1 MGCPIVA
8 SEINWE
14 QIDQNVDGLICALDA
29 KSVMEAILTLIEDPD
44 MRKRFGQ
51 AALQKTASF
60 TEDIRL
66 FDRLLEDE
74 SEMYGNRRLDEQKN
88 V

>member
-1 MGCPIVA
+1 MI
-8 SEINWE
+8 W
-14 QIDQNVDGLICALDA
+14 
-29 KSVMEAILTLIEDPD
+29 LIEDPD

-74 SEMYGNRRLDEQKN
+74 SEMYGKRRLDEQKN

>member
-1 MGCPIVA
+1 MLC
-8 SEINWE
+8 S
-14 QIDQNVDGLICALDA
+14 LDA
-29 KSVMEAILTLIEDPD
+29 KAVMEAILTLIEDPD

-74 SEMYGNRRLDEQKN
+74 SEMYGKRRLDEQKN